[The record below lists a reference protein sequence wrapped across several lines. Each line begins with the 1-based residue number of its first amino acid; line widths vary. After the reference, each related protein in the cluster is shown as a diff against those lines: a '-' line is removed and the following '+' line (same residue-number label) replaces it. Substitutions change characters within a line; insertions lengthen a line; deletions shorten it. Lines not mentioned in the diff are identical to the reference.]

1 MQTKDPPLSWS
12 GRTERHVSSGL
23 QLMPLGPSELCR
35 LVIQRA
41 RARARVCARTPMR
54 VYTPEIKWS
63 WEQAVK
69 LKDSSGEARAVPG
82 IQKVQGS
89 LRDEQV
95 AW

>member
-1 MQTKDPPLSWS
+1 
-12 GRTERHVSSGL
+12 
-23 QLMPLGPSELCR
+23 
-35 LVIQRA
+35 
-41 RARARVCARTPMR
+41 MR

-69 LKDSSGEARAVPG
+69 LKDSSGEARALPG
-82 IQKVQGS
+82 IQKVQES